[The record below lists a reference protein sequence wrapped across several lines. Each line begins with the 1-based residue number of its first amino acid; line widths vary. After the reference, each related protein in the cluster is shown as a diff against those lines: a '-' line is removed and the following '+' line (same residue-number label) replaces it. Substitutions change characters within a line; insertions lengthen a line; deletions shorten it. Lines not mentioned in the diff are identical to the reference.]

1 MQMVELISLISFSSL
16 RLSVRNIDQ
25 DQYALEKRSE
35 ILKKNEVCE
44 HTNDIWLIF
53 PNVLLTRRC
62 GLTIVSSTAN

>member
-1 MQMVELISLISFSSL
+1 M
-16 RLSVRNIDQ
+16 RNIDQ